1 MGKQKDKKKGSQ
13 LVIRVEKEEKAQFLD
28 LCETLDTSAGR
39 EIRRFMREFVAA
51 KAGAATPAAEPAPK
65 PEPEPEPAPVA
76 AAPAP
81 EAAPEAAPVVKKPG
95 RAKKVIPV

>member
-51 KAGAATPAAEPAPK
+51 KAGAATPAAEPAPE

-76 AAPAP
+76 A
-81 EAAPEAAPVVKKPG
+81 PEAAPVVKKPA
-95 RAKKVIPV
+95 RAKKVSPV